1 MANQG
6 KAFDKDFWLAERNF
20 LMAADAQSHKQKQM
34 VKQISTMWEKAIEL
48 EYERI
53 AALKILYENVLTKR
67 EEHHSAKKLVS
78 AMNDIDQFAASKDTY
93 IFK

>member
-1 MANQG
+1 
-6 KAFDKDFWLAERNF
+6 
-20 LMAADAQSHKQKQM
+20 
-34 VKQISTMWEKAIEL
+34 MWEKAIEL